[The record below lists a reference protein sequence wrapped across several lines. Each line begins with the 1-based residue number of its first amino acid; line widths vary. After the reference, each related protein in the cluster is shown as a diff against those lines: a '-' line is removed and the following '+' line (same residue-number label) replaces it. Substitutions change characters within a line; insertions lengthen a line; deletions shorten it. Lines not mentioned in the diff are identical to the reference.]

1 MAINEAR
8 IRLIIEEEIKK
19 MIDEG
24 IMDFSKNLGRKAKM
38 AAAGMAM
45 MATPTL
51 AAAQPSHDASVSPAA
66 ASTVVTKNSKTVADK
81 IIAII
86 RGKLLEPDVMT
97 VIKYRGL
104 KPSDVAAK
112 LAVQIYNN
120 IHTRYPSSEDIQKAA
135 DTVLSSSRAI
145 APLTQMDITKGASR

>member
-19 MIDEG
+19 IIDEG
-24 IMDFSKNLGRKAKM
+24 IMDFSKNLGRKTKM

-45 MATPTL
+45 MAAPMG

-66 ASTVVTKNSKTVADK
+66 VSSVVTKDSKTVEDK
-81 IIAII
+81 IFAII
-86 RGKLLEPDVMT
+86 RGKLSEPAVMT
-97 VIKYRGL
+97 VLKHRGL
-104 KPSDVAAK
+104 KPSDVAAN
-112 LAVQIYNN
+112 LAVQIHNN
-120 IHTRYPSSEDIQKAA
+120 IHTRFPSSEDIQKAA

-145 APLTQMDITKGASR
+145 APLTQMDITKGASK